1 MTEKYEYSIAVPR
14 TFVHDCGLEF
24 GIRHSNCSIKMH
36 L

>member
-24 GIRHSNCSIKMH
+24 GTRFNCSIKMH